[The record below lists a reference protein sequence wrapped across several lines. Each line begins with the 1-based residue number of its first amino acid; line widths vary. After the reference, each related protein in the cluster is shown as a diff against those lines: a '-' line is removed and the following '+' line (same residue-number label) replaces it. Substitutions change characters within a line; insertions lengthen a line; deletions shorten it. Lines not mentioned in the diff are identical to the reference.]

1 MEEAANET
9 STGRGNERSPE
20 RIRQDIAVKRQELA
34 KTVERLGERIEE
46 TLDWRYQV
54 ARHPLL
60 AMIMA
65 AGVGFVV
72 FNKVGRLRHASA
84 NPLLNGAGDVAERAG
99 PRGPTSANET
109 LFENLSLGSSLGA
122 ALGTAALRVG
132 TTLLAKK
139 IKAAVAARQTPRN
152 GEAPFGRSRPLRGGA
167 WGVSR

>member
-1 MEEAANET
+1 MNVAANGT
-9 STGRGNERSPE
+9 STERGNERSPD

-54 ARHPLL
+54 GRHPLL

-72 FNKVGRLRHASA
+72 FNKVGRLRHATA
-84 NPLLNGAGDVAERAG
+84 NPLLNGAGDVAERVVAG
-99 PRGPTSANET
+99 GPTAVKGA
-109 LFENLSLGSSLGA
+109 LFENLSLGPSLGA

-139 IKAAVAARQTPRN
+139 IKAAVAARHTPRN
-152 GEAPFGRSRPLRGGA
+152 GDAPFSRSRPVRGGA

>member
-1 MEEAANET
+1 MNEAANGT
-9 STGRGNERSPE
+9 STERGNERSPD
-20 RIRQDIAVKRQELA
+20 RIRQEIAVKRQELA

-72 FNKVGRLRHASA
+72 FNTVGRRRAST
-84 NPLLNGAGDVAERAG
+84 NPLLNGAADVAERAG
-99 PRGPTSANET
+99 PGGPPSVKGA
-109 LFENLSLGSSLGA
+109 LFENLSLGPSLGA

-132 TTLLAKK
+132 TALLAKK

-152 GEAPFGRSRPLRGGA
+152 GDAPFGRSRPLRGGA

>member
-1 MEEAANET
+1 MNEAANGTTE
-9 STGRGNERSPE
+9 RGNERSPD

-54 ARHPLL
+54 GRHPLL

-72 FNKVGRLRHASA
+72 FNKVGRLRHATA
-84 NPLLNGAGDVAERAG
+84 NPLLNGAGDVAERVVAG
-99 PRGPTSANET
+99 GPTAVKGA
-109 LFENLSLGSSLGA
+109 LFENLSLGPSLGA

-139 IKAAVAARQTPRN
+139 IKAAVAARHTPRN
-152 GEAPFGRSRPLRGGA
+152 GDAPFSRSRPVRGGA